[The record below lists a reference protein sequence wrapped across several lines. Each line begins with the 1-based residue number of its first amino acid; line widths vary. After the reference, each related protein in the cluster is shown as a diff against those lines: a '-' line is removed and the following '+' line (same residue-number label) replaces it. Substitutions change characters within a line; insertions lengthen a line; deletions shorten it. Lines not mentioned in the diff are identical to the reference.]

1 MRGENNMTQA
11 NDWLNLVNLLG
22 NVGFPIVI
30 AGYLLFQFEKRI
42 QSLEGIIKELH
53 SELVEKE
60 ELERKI
66 DQYVRML
73 DTERQTKQR

>member
-1 MRGENNMTQA
+1 MNQP

-42 QSLEGIIKELH
+42 QSLEGIIREMH
-53 SELVEKE
+53 AELVEKE

-66 DQYVRML
+66 DHYVRLL
-73 DTERQTKQR
+73 DSERPVKKR

>member
-1 MRGENNMTQA
+1 MVGASE
-11 NDWLNLVNLLG
+11 WLNLVNLLG

-30 AGYLLFQFEKRI
+30 AGYLLFQFERRI
-42 QSLEGIIKELH
+42 QSLEGIIRELH

-66 DQYVRML
+66 DQYVRLL
-73 DTERQTKQR
+73 DSERQPKKR

>member
-1 MRGENNMTQA
+1 MEMVGASE
-11 NDWLNLVNLLG
+11 WLNLVNLLG

-30 AGYLLFQFEKRI
+30 AGYLLFQFERRI
-42 QSLEGIIKELH
+42 QSLEGIIRELH

-66 DQYVRML
+66 DQYVRLL
-73 DTERQTKQR
+73 DSERQQPKKR

>member
-1 MRGENNMTQA
+1 MEMVGASE
-11 NDWLNLVNLLG
+11 WLNLVNLLG

-42 QSLEGIIKELH
+42 QSLEGIIRELH

-66 DQYVRML
+66 DQYVRLL
-73 DTERQTKQR
+73 DSERQPKKR

>member
-1 MRGENNMTQA
+1 MNGASE
-11 NDWLNLVNLLG
+11 WLNLVNLLG

-42 QSLEGIIKELH
+42 QSLEGIIRELH

-66 DQYVRML
+66 DQYVRLL
-73 DTERQTKQR
+73 DSERQPKKR

>member
-1 MRGENNMTQA
+1 MRGGTEMNQA
-11 NDWLNLVNLLG
+11 NEWLNLVNLLG

-42 QSLEGIIKELH
+42 QSLEGIIRELH

-66 DQYVRML
+66 DQYVRVL
-73 DTERQTKQR
+73 DSERQPKKR

>member
-1 MRGENNMTQA
+1 MVGASE
-11 NDWLNLVNLLG
+11 WLNLVNLLG

-30 AGYLLFQFEKRI
+30 AGYLLFQFERRI
-42 QSLEGIIKELH
+42 QSLEGIIRELH

-66 DQYVRML
+66 DQYVRLL
-73 DTERQTKQR
+73 DGERQPKKR

>member
-1 MRGENNMTQA
+1 MNQA
-11 NDWLNLVNLLG
+11 NEWLNIVNLLG

-30 AGYLLFQFEKRI
+30 AGYLLVQFEKRI
-42 QSLEGIIKELH
+42 QSLEGIIRELH

-66 DQYVRML
+66 DQYVRVL
-73 DTERQTKQR
+73 DSERELKKR

>member
-1 MRGENNMTQA
+1 MNQA
-11 NDWLNLVNLLG
+11 NEWLNLVNLLG

-42 QSLEGIIKELH
+42 QSLEGIIREMH
-53 SELVEKE
+53 TELVEKE

-66 DQYVRML
+66 DQYVRVL
-73 DTERQTKQR
+73 DSERELKKR

>member
-1 MRGENNMTQA
+1 MEMVGASE
-11 NDWLNLVNLLG
+11 WLNLVNLLG

-30 AGYLLFQFEKRI
+30 AGYLLFQFERRI
-42 QSLEGIIKELH
+42 QSLEGIIRELH

-66 DQYVRML
+66 DQYVRLL
-73 DTERQTKQR
+73 DSERQPKKR

>member
-1 MRGENNMTQA
+1 MNGASE
-11 NDWLNLVNLLG
+11 WLNLVNLLG

-42 QSLEGIIKELH
+42 QSLEGIIRELH

-66 DQYVRML
+66 DQYVRLL
-73 DTERQTKQR
+73 DSERHPKKR

>member
-1 MRGENNMTQA
+1 MNQA
-11 NDWLNLVNLLG
+11 NEWLNIVNLLG

-30 AGYLLFQFEKRI
+30 AGYLLVQFEKRI
-42 QSLEGIIKELH
+42 QSLEGIIRELH

-66 DQYVRML
+66 DQYVRVL
-73 DTERQTKQR
+73 DSERDLKKR